1 MKKKSG
7 TSQKRVTKFLGEVGK
22 GEEVLMEMMLTLV
35 QALEERDE
43 YTRGHSERVALLSVA
58 MGRELCLDDKRLA
71 TLRRGALL
79 HDIGKIGIRDELLYK
94 PGSFTP
100 EERARMNQHPEKG
113 HFIVLNSHL
122 MWDLIPVIRNH
133 HENFDGSGY
142 PDGFKG
148 EGIPLEA
155 RVVSL
160 ADYFDALATSRPYKQ
175 PFTKEKAVEFVVS
188 MSGKK
193 FDPAV
198 VEAFLKVVDKFY
210 AESIQNFK
218 PPADMPVFVSTTE
231 QTFEIESEP
240 RHLGSLREQL
250 QHFLEQTGLAPKTQ
264 EEIQVALGEA
274 CTNAI
279 RHSYLN
285 EPGKKIRV
293 TAQNIEDKVLFKI
306 RDFGKK
312 IELDKLQPPELPPTR
327 PGGLGIYFMKTI
339 MDELEYNTSHAEGNE
354 LILVKY
360 KKRRPS

>member
-1 MKKKSG
+1 MQKRSG
-7 TSQKRVTKFLGEVGK
+7 SSQKRVAKFLGEVGK
-22 GEEVLMEMMLTLV
+22 GEEAMVEMMLTLV
-35 QALEERDE
+35 QTLEERDE

-58 MGRELCLDDKRLA
+58 LGREMGLDEKCLA

-122 MWDLIPVIRNH
+122 LWDLIPVIRNH

-142 PDGFKG
+142 PDGLKG

-155 RVVSL
+155 RIVSL
-160 ADYFDALATSRPYKQ
+160 ADYFDALATARPYKQ
-175 PFTKEKAVEFVVS
+175 PFTKERAVEFVVS

-193 FDPAV
+193 FDPSV
-198 VEAFLKVVDKFY
+198 VKAFLKIVDKFY
-210 AESIQNFK
+210 AENIQNLK
-218 PPADMPVFVSTTE
+218 HPADMPVFVSTTE
-231 QTFEIESEP
+231 QVFEIESEP
-240 RHLGSLREQL
+240 KHLGNLREHL
-250 QHFLEQTGLAPKTQ
+250 RRFLEPTGLPAKTQ

-293 TAQNIEDKVLFKI
+293 TSQNMEDKVLFKI

-312 IELDKLQPPELPPTR
+312 IELDKLKTPELPPTQ

-339 MDELEYNTSHAEGNE
+339 MDEMEYNTAHAEGNE

-360 KKRRPS
+360 KKGRPA